1 MRKISVSEGLVA
13 LAVVAGLGLMAFLPR
28 QPITGFSDEPTKA
41 AERTEFVKSLFPEG
55 KTIGTNEGGS
65 DVSPW
70 STEIILEPSR
80 VMIFWSPQQQPDVEF
95 TVSLEGELLLA
106 RARTGMTILYMRRP
120 GNDDFEESRLQFQS
134 IIDGARANPARYQWE

>member
-1 MRKISVSEGLVA
+1 MRITVSQVLVA
-13 LAVVAGLGLMAFLPR
+13 LAVVGMLAVVTLLPR
-28 QPITGFSDEPTKA
+28 QPTTASATESAKPD
-41 AERTEFVKSLFPEG
+41 ERTEFVKSVFPEG

-80 VMIFWSPQQQPDVEF
+80 VMIFWSPQAQPDVEF

-106 RARTGMTILYMRRP
+106 RAKTGMSILYMRRP
-120 GNDDFEESRLQFQS
+120 GNEDFDESREQFNSLIQG
-134 IIDGARANPARYQWE
+134 IRANPGRYQWQ